1 MRSGT
6 PILALAAVAAL
17 GGAAVASRAQDAPG
31 GTSSVQVSTEGQKVY
46 EQICQSCH
54 MADAKGGGG
63 AGTGIPALAGNAK
76 LASKD
81 YIATVVYHG
90 RGGMPWFNEML
101 TEQQI
106 AGVSTYVRSHYNQY
120 PEPVTVADVRR
131 IAAAP
136 ATEADAGTAPSSP
149 TAPCSCN

>member
-1 MRSGT
+1 MRSIV
-6 PILALAAVAAL
+6 PLVCLAAAVA
-17 GGAAVASRAQDAPG
+17 GGAAVAGRAQDAPG
-31 GTSSVQVSTEGQKVY
+31 GTSSVQVSNEGRQVY

-63 AGTGIPALAGNAK
+63 AGAGIPALAGNPR

-81 YIATVVYHG
+81 YTATLIYHG

-106 AGVSTYVRSHYNQY
+106 AAVSTFIRANFNDYAD
-120 PEPVTVADVRR
+120 PVTVADVRR
-131 IAAAP
+131 IAETPAP
-136 ATEADAGTAPSSP
+136 EADSALAPDTP
-149 TAPCSCN
+149 TAPCTCN

>member
-1 MRSGT
+1 MRVD
-6 PILALAAVAAL
+6 PVILTLAAA
-17 GGAAVASRAQDAPG
+17 GAVGFTASVRAQDAPG
-31 GTSSVQVSTEGQKVY
+31 GTSSVQVSAEGRQVY

-63 AGTGIPALAGNAK
+63 AGTGIPALAGNPK

-106 AGVSTYVRSHYNQY
+106 AAVTTYVRDHFNAY

-131 IAAAP
+131 IAEAP
-136 ATEADAGTAPSSP
+136 ATDADAGLAPGSP
-149 TAPCSCN
+149 TAPCTCN

>member
-1 MRSGT
+1 
-6 PILALAAVAAL
+6 
-17 GGAAVASRAQDAPG
+17 
-31 GTSSVQVSTEGQKVY
+31 VQISNEGRQVY

-63 AGTGIPALAGNAK
+63 AGAGIPALASNPR

-81 YIATVVYHG
+81 YTATLIYHG

-106 AGVSTYVRSHYNQY
+106 AAVSTYVREHFNDY

-131 IAAAP
+131 IADAP
-136 ATEADAGTAPSSP
+136 APEAQSGLAPETP